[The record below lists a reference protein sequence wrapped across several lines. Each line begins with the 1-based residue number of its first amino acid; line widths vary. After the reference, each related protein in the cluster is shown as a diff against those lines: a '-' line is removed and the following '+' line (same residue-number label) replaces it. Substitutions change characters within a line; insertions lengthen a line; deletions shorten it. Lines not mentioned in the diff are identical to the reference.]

1 MEKRTYDS
9 VDLLSGIFI
18 LSAIIMSALKS
29 YGVIDISWI
38 IVTLPVWLPTALVS
52 CVVGYF
58 ALLTRLEDFAKR
70 DLKKK

>member
-18 LSAIIMSALKS
+18 LSTLIMSALKS
-29 YGVIDISWI
+29 YGVIDISWVI
-38 IVTLPVWLPTALVS
+38 ISLPIWLPTVLVS

-58 ALLTRLEDFAKR
+58 ALLTRLEDFAKK